1 MKNGL
6 VDVVELIF
14 NIFEQEPVAE
24 LLSAAKEYNV
34 GIIDRVAFDEGS
46 LTGKYTKDTTFEEGD
61 FRNNYFKGDKLIWT
75 VERVEKIKEEIK
87 DTGLTLA
94 QVAIKFVLA
103 QPAIST
109 VIPGIRNTWQ
119 AKENT
124 AISDLPPLSKELIE
138 KLQKHYWVNN
148 LGRYDQE

>member
-1 MKNGL
+1 M
-6 VDVVELIF
+6 
-14 NIFEQEPVAE
+14 
-24 LLSAAKEYNV
+24 
-34 GIIDRVAFDEGS
+34 AFDEGS

-61 FRNNYFKGDKLIWT
+61 FRNNYFKGNKLIWT

-103 QPAIST
+103 QLAIST
-109 VIPGIRNTWQ
+109 VIQGIRNTWQ

>member
-24 LLSAAKEYNV
+24 LLSAAKEYSV

-61 FRNNYFKGDKLIWT
+61 FRNNYFKGDK
-75 VERVEKIKEEIK
+75 
-87 DTGLTLA
+87 
-94 QVAIKFVLA
+94 
-103 QPAIST
+103 
-109 VIPGIRNTWQ
+109 
-119 AKENT
+119 
-124 AISDLPPLSKELIE
+124 
-138 KLQKHYWVNN
+138 
-148 LGRYDQE
+148 